1 MALQVSVFFA
11 LLLLSKSILS
21 EEKENKIHFQQL
33 SNLNEVITSRIN
45 QTLLD
50 HSHDD
55 VNPYY
60 RNLEVALK
68 LPFTQLD
75 EKIKAYKIFTT
86 QQSKGTYLY
95 EQNVPR
101 PGNESYSRQNYTGFE
116 KKILKFLMK
125 LGIYDDFTARVFKAI
140 FSDDEQL
147 KKLKKKLD
155 ELGEDEFNS
164 ENDAL
169 WDFIFYLF

>member
-1 MALQVSVFFA
+1 MALQVSVFLGF
-11 LLLLSKSILS
+11 LLLSKIVLS
-21 EEKENKIHFQQL
+21 EEKIHFQQL
-33 SNLNEVITSRIN
+33 AKLNEVITSRIN

-68 LPFTQLD
+68 LPFMQLD

-86 QQSKGTYLY
+86 QHSKGTYLY
-95 EQNVPR
+95 EQNVTR
-101 PGNESYSRQNYTGFE
+101 PGNESLSRQNYTVFE
-116 KKILKFLMK
+116 KKILKFLKK

-164 ENDAL
+164 ENDSL